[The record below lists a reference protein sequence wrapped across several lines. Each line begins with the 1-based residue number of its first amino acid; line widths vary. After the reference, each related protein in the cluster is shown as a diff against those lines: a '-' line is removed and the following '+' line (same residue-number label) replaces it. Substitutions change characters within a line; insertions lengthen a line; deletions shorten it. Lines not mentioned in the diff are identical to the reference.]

1 MQETIS
7 TVTTAATSYDLT
19 TLDVVRDE
27 LGITDNAKNATL
39 QRYITAASLMAAQYC
54 NRVFPAE
61 TITDKVLRRRD
72 SWPRL
77 LPTGAQVLQLERWP
91 LVSVTSV
98 TEDGTVLVAGTDF
111 TPVGA
116 PGQLIRLDSNGNAR
130 SWCVFPLTVVYVA
143 GYDPIPSDVED
154 AVIRMVTRRY
164 LSKGRD
170 PNLKQQNI
178 PGVLEQ
184 SWWIATGSESGNMS
198 PDISDILNNY
208 RVPVVA

>member
-61 TITDKVLRRRD
+61 TITDKVLRRRE

-98 TEDGTVLVAGTDF
+98 TEDGTALVAGTDF
-111 TPVGA
+111 TPVGSA
-116 PGQLIRLDSNGNAR
+116 GQLIRLDSNGNAR
-130 SWCVFPLTVVYVA
+130 SWCIFPLTVVYVA